1 MGLRLESSPLRLPL
15 TVPLAVLALIDGGGG
30 RTLAP
35 SECDAVFEPVV
46 FTEGGGGT
54 TSVAPK
60 IFPMRLLTNDPLPV
74 AVGGGGTTAEGSGVL
89 PVGMRRMS
97 PETLA
102 EGGGATTAGAGMV
115 SRAVRELARSGAETG
130 GGTTFVSVIRT
141 GAVDISRLTVP
152 GAGGTTFAAS
162 V

>member
-1 MGLRLESSPLRLPL
+1 M
-15 TVPLAVLALIDGGGG
+15 
-30 RTLAP
+30 AP

-74 AVGGGGTTAEGSGVL
+74 GVGGGGTTACEGSAAL

-102 EGGGATTAGAGMV
+102 DGGGATTAGAGMV

-130 GGTTFVSVIRT
+130 GGTTLVSVICT
-141 GAVDISRLTVP
+141 GALDISRLTVP